1 MIQNLYL
8 FLNLNRYR
16 KVSGNKWLSKKK
28 NKFLKYQTNLTLSLE
43 RVNLNLRKKGL
54 ILNDFKTN
62 KKNNN
67 TNKETFCIFIIDTYL
82 KLIISILGTIY
93 VLSYL

>member
-1 MIQNLYL
+1 MAVQ
-8 FLNLNRYR
+8 
-16 KVSGNKWLSKKK
+16 KKK

-62 KKNNN
+62 KK
-67 TNKETFCIFIIDTYL
+67 III
-82 KLIISILGTIY
+82 LIKKPSASSLLILI
-93 VLSYL
+93 